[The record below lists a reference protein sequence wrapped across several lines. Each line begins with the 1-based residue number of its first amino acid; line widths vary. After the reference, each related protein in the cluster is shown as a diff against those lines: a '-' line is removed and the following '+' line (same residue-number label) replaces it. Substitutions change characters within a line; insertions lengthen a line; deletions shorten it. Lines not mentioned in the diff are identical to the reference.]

1 MSKKRAVEAY
11 KNHLLETDVK
21 RAEQLL
27 QIAQNEAS
35 LGDFTIDEVREEAKR
50 LVENQPVQNKQNQSK
65 PQEKFVRRA
74 GSTGLTPNQLKEQE
88 RQRKLQA
95 RQARRKKMKQR
106 LGLSKKPAQNTGG
119 RTTFVRRK
127 PQAQQQQQQATSTPS
142 NFDASQFVDDTL
154 KPKKPRTL
162 SNAEMQQKIKEENK
176 RRNINQSNIA
186 DMQAVNNPNV
196 APPKKTRNVKRDK
209 PPIDRRNKPPSKST
223 KLSDFRDMNNTL
235 SNINNVTL
243 ASIKDIKNPRLR
255 QNVANNLISQLREL
269 SINKADF
276 SESEKL
282 ILKMLSDIIL
292 DVDNIRKEIE
302 RVTLER
308 ENILRE
314 LGVSIDDKDE
324 IQKMITREL
333 RIKVNKL
340 AKEKID
346 EVMREALTYG

>member
-127 PQAQQQQQQATSTPS
+127 PQAQQQQQATSTPS

-176 RRNINQSNIA
+176 RRNMNQSNIA

-196 APPKKTRNVKRDK
+196 APPKKTRKVKRDK

-282 ILKMLSDIIL
+282 ILKM
-292 DVDNIRKEIE
+292 
-302 RVTLER
+302 
-308 ENILRE
+308 
-314 LGVSIDDKDE
+314 
-324 IQKMITREL
+324 
-333 RIKVNKL
+333 KVNSIIKKL
-340 AKEKID
+340 E
-346 EVMREALTYG
+346 E

>member
-127 PQAQQQQQQATSTPS
+127 PQAQQQATSTPS

-176 RRNINQSNIA
+176 RRNMNQSNIA

-196 APPKKTRNVKRDK
+196 APPKKTRKVKRDK

-282 ILKMLSDIIL
+282 ILKM
-292 DVDNIRKEIE
+292 
-302 RVTLER
+302 
-308 ENILRE
+308 
-314 LGVSIDDKDE
+314 
-324 IQKMITREL
+324 
-333 RIKVNKL
+333 KVNSIIKKL
-340 AKEKID
+340 E
-346 EVMREALTYG
+346 E